1 MKSFVKKSPHWALC
15 LAAVASAAFYWG
27 IWATDRYVSETNI
40 VMQSSELNST
50 GLNVASLL
58 SGTSGAG
65 DLLLL
70 RDHLLSADMIIK
82 LDKEQQL
89 RQHYSNPDID
99 YLSRLSSVDVPVEKF
114 ISYMRTRI
122 DVEYDD
128 YSSVLRI
135 KVQAFS
141 PDIAKKIA
149 ELLLANGEQH
159 MNTMG
164 QRLAAEQVSFIE
176 TQVANLAERLH
187 QARQQLL
194 DYQNKNGMVSP
205 TGTVQS
211 ILTIVAQLEGQLSS
225 AQARLKVATSYQSAS
240 SPEVVRLKSE
250 IQALQ
255 QQIALE
261 LKKTASSSGEALNKI
276 SAEYQSLELQA
287 NFAMELYSNA
297 LSALESTRVEAARKL
312 KQVSVLQY
320 PTQAEYSAE
329 PRRLYNTVVFALF
342 ALILTFIT
350 HLAIWVV
357 RDHND

>member
-1 MKSFVKKSPHWALC
+1 MKSFIKKSPHWALC
-15 LAAVASAAFYWG
+15 VAAVASAALYWG

-50 GLNVASLL
+50 GFNVASLL

-70 RDHLLSADMIIK
+70 RDHLLSADMMIK
-82 LDKEQQL
+82 LDKTLNL
-89 RQHYSNPDID
+89 RQHYSSQNID
-99 YLSRLSSVDVPVEKF
+99 YLSRLSSSDVPMEKF
-114 ISYMRTRI
+114 VSYMLKRVE
-122 DVEYDD
+122 VEYDD
-128 YSSVLRI
+128 YASVMRI
-135 KVQAFS
+135 KVQAFN
-141 PDIAKKIA
+141 PDMAKQIA

-176 TQVANLAERLH
+176 MQVKNLAERLH
-187 QARQQLL
+187 QARQDLL
-194 DYQNKNGMVSP
+194 NYQNQNGMVSP

-211 ILTIVAQLEGQLSS
+211 ILAIVAQLEGQLST
-225 AQARLKVATSYQSAS
+225 AQARLKVATSFQSAT

-250 IQALQ
+250 IKALQ

-261 LKKTASSSGEALNKI
+261 LKKTASSSGGALNKI
-276 SAEYQSLELQA
+276 SADYQSLELQA

-297 LSALESTRVEAARKL
+297 LAALESTRVEAARKL

-320 PTQAEYSAE
+320 PTKPEYSAE
-329 PRRLYNTVVFALF
+329 PRRLYNTVVFTLF

-350 HLAIWVV
+350 HLAIWVI
-357 RDHND
+357 RDHKD

>member
-15 LAAVASAAFYWG
+15 VAAVASAALYWG
-27 IWATDRYVSETNI
+27 LWATDRYVSETNI

-50 GLNVASLL
+50 GFNVASLL

-70 RDHLLSADMIIK
+70 RDHLLSADMMIK
-82 LDKEQQL
+82 LDKTLNL
-89 RQHYSNPDID
+89 RQHYSSHDID
-99 YLSRLSSVDVPVEKF
+99 YLSRLSAADVPMEKF
-114 ISYMRTRI
+114 VSYMLKRI
-122 DVEYDD
+122 EVEYDD
-128 YSSVLRI
+128 YASVMRI

-141 PDIAKKIA
+141 PDTAKQIA

-176 TQVANLAERLH
+176 MQVKNLAERLH
-187 QARQQLL
+187 QARQDLL
-194 DYQNKNGMVSP
+194 NYQNQNGMVSP

-211 ILTIVAQLEGQLSS
+211 ILAIVAQLEGQLSS
-225 AQARLKVATSYQSAS
+225 AQARLKVATSFQSAT

-250 IQALQ
+250 IKALQ

-261 LKKTASSSGEALNKI
+261 LKKTASSSGGALNKI
-276 SAEYQSLELQA
+276 SADYQSLELQA

-297 LSALESTRVEAARKL
+297 LAALESTRVEAARKL

-320 PTQAEYSAE
+320 PTKPEYSAE

-342 ALILTFIT
+342 ALILTFIA
-350 HLAIWVV
+350 HLAIWVI
-357 RDHND
+357 RDHKD